1 MDTLTTIDIYNQS
14 LEGLVT
20 NVRDRNA
27 TFLVTGA
34 SGLIGSVIV
43 DLLML
48 ANTKGY
54 ECKVFALGRSKEK
67 LENKFSGYINNKHFH
82 IISQDIRESID
93 DNLKFDYIIHGASNA
108 DPVSYASYP
117 AETMMTTIS
126 GTYNVLEYGR
136 KHPNC
141 RIVCL
146 STFEV
151 YGYNHS
157 DIYNED
163 AVGLLDFNVLRACYP
178 ESKRSAEVLVHSYFD
193 EYKVNVNIARLS
205 SVYGPTM
212 SDTDSKAH
220 AQFFLN
226 ALRGENIVLKSKGEQ
241 KRSYTYVLDAVSGIL
256 TILFEGEPNHCYNI
270 SNEMSIATIAE
281 VAQTIAGI
289 SDTKVVFDVPTDLE
303 AKGFSKPQNC
313 ILDNSKLKSL
323 GWSGQYTLE
332 KGLLECY
339 WILKQKQ

>member
-1 MDTLTTIDIYNQS
+1 MDTLTTNDIYNQA
-14 LEGLVT
+14 LEDLVT
-20 NVRDRNA
+20 HVCVRKA

-54 ECKVFALGRSKEK
+54 ECNVFALGRSKGK
-67 LENKFSGYINNKHFH
+67 MQKKFSSYINNKLFH
-82 IISQDIRESID
+82 IISQDIRETID

-108 DPVSYASYP
+108 DPVSYARYP

-126 GTYNVLEYGR
+126 GTYNILEYGR

-151 YGYNHS
+151 YGCNHI

-178 ESKRSAEVLVHSYFD
+178 ESKRSAEVLAHSYFD
-193 EYKVNVNIARLS
+193 EYKVNVSIARLS

-220 AQFFLN
+220 AQFLHN
-226 ALRGENIVLKSKGEQ
+226 AIMGENIVLKSKGEQ

-256 TILFEGEPNHCYNI
+256 TILFDGEPNHCYNI
-270 SNEMSIATIAE
+270 SNEKSIATIAE
-281 VAQTIAGI
+281 VAQTIADI
-289 SDTKVVFDVPTDLE
+289 SGNKVVFDVPTELE

-313 ILDNSKLKSL
+313 VLDNSKLKSL

-339 WILKQKQ
+339 LILKQKQ